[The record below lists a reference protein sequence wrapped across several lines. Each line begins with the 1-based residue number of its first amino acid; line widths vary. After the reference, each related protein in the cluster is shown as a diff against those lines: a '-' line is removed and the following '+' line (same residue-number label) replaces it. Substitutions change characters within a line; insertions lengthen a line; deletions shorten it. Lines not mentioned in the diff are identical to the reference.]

1 MKKISYLAV
10 IAILTMIVACK
21 NKENKSAGKTS
32 PKSDSA
38 MIINGAVIDENIP
51 AYKIVNINSN
61 TSFRMIELSTPTD
74 TLDLTASVDIIQN
87 ADLFEGNIVR
97 IEFDKQDKTSKTVSY
112 IENYDFN
119 YTKFLRTVSGKWIS
133 LSDDTII
140 LRANGSMYS
149 NIKKKQFKYWNI
161 IEQPAMTGKNKIV
174 MKLSLSE
181 NNTPKEVSDTAIINM
196 DRQYLTIPGTEI
208 ALKYKGR

>member
-51 AYKIVNINSN
+51 AYKIVSMSSN

-87 ADLFEGNIVR
+87 ADLFVR
-97 IEFDKQDKTSKTVSY
+97 FSR
-112 IENYDFN
+112 
-119 YTKFLRTVSGKWIS
+119 LMR
-133 LSDDTII
+133 
-140 LRANGSMYS
+140 
-149 NIKKKQFKYWNI
+149 
-161 IEQPAMTGKNKIV
+161 
-174 MKLSLSE
+174 
-181 NNTPKEVSDTAIINM
+181 
-196 DRQYLTIPGTEI
+196 
-208 ALKYKGR
+208 

>member
-51 AYKIVNINSN
+51 AYKIVSMSSN

-97 IEFDKQDKTSKTVSY
+97 IEFDKQNKTSKTVSY

-119 YTKFLRTVSGKWIS
+119 YTKFLKTVSGKWIS

-161 IEQPAMTGKNKIV
+161 IEQPAMTEKNKIV

-196 DRQYLTIPGTEI
+196 DRKYLTIPGTEI